1 VTENLS
7 TISMGV
13 EHFGQ
18 RKQVGWAGEE
28 VTTSGDGT
36 GKKPRGKTWSKK
48 RRRNSCEPSVMIF
61 FLFPWA

>member
-1 VTENLS
+1 MLLVESSQAVVTENLS

-36 GKKPRGKTWSKK
+36 GKAARQDV
-48 RRRNSCEPSVMIF
+48 EQE
-61 FLFPWA
+61 AA